1 MSQVRIPH
9 EEIGNGILRYVIF
22 IFIYFYWL
30 HQFLSVR
37 ATAKAK
43 LIGFLAG
50 GPKGG
55 QVASRG
61 LGRADRR
68 VPGVVDS
75 DRNVP
80 EATGVWG

>member
-1 MSQVRIPH
+1 MF
-9 EEIGNGILRYVIF
+9 L
-22 IFIYFYWL
+22 WL
-30 HQFLSVR
+30 IR
-37 ATAKAK
+37 
-43 LIGFLAG
+43 GR
-50 GPKGG
+50 KGG

-75 DRNVP
+75 DRNIP